1 MSFFWNAVLG
11 AWIASLNSHRK
22 SFQRAD
28 RLLHFATLPF
38 CQFCIFDRDG
48 AMQSATRQELKR
60 RQPLKQLIEIYAL
73 RTRRLSEAIAVL
85 AGDFSAER
93 RIEESIIEVK
103 NLSRLVEQAGA
114 DLSAFVG
121 QPTEESP
128 NE

>member
-1 MSFFWNAVLG
+1 
-11 AWIASLNSHRK
+11 
-22 SFQRAD
+22 
-28 RLLHFATLPF
+28 
-38 CQFCIFDRDG
+38 
-48 AMQSATRQELKR
+48 MQSATRQELKR
-60 RQPLKQLIEIYAL
+60 RQRLKQLIEIYAL